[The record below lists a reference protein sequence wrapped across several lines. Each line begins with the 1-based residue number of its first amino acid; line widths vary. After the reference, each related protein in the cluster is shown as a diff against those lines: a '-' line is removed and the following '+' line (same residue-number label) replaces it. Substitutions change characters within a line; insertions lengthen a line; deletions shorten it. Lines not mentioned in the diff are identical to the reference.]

1 MKKALLL
8 SGLLLLMISIYA
20 QPRPKPAAPTAPAK
34 PAAPPPYVLK
44 KDFDSHSE
52 EVKKQIRGIQ
62 GSMSSLQSNTN
73 AKLNQI
79 DDLTQQMKQVEDILN
94 STQFKMSLTSD
105 SLNKTR
111 TSVEEV
117 QKEFKV
123 AIADLTDKNN
133 ALNNQLMILWGISI
147 GLLLVCLLWF
157 INNRKQGQRIKI
169 MLDMSNMEM
178 KKTIEEQS
186 STLME
191 KIRKESNSA
200 QQYTDYQHKLSKER
214 IDTLSDT
221 TNTILDSINVLNQ
234 SIDNI
239 KNKS

>member
-1 MKKALLL
+1 MKKVLLL
-8 SGLLLLMISIYA
+8 TGLLLLINSIFA
-20 QPRPKPAAPTAPAK
+20 QPRPKPAAPAAPAK

-52 EVKKQIRGIQ
+52 EVKKLIRGIQ

-94 STQFKMSLTSD
+94 STQFKMTLTSD

-117 QKEFKV
+117 QKEFKM
-123 AIADLTDKNN
+123 AMAELTDKNN
-133 ALNNQLMILWGISI
+133 TLNNQLLILWGISF
-147 GLLLVCLLWF
+147 GLVLLCVLWF
-157 INNRKQGQRIKI
+157 INNRKQGQRMKLL
-169 MLDMSNMEM
+169 LDMSNIDMR
-178 KKTIEEQS
+178 KSIEEQS
-186 STLME
+186 ATLLE

-200 QQYTDYQHKLSKER
+200 QQYTDYQHKISKER
-214 IDTLSDT
+214 MDTLSESIAHLRKD
-221 TNTILDSINVLNQ
+221 IMDLSKPDDSEDQI
-234 SIDNI
+234 
-239 KNKS
+239 

>member
-1 MKKALLL
+1 MKKVLLL
-8 SGLLLLMISIYA
+8 TGLLLLINSIFA
-20 QPRPKPAAPTAPAK
+20 QPRPKPAAPAAPAK

-52 EVKKQIRGIQ
+52 EVKKLIRGIQ

-94 STQFKMSLTSD
+94 STQFKMTLTSD

-117 QKEFKV
+117 QKEFKM
-123 AIADLTDKNN
+123 AMAELTDKNN
-133 ALNNQLMILWGISI
+133 TLNNQLLILWGISF
-147 GLLLVCLLWF
+147 GLVLLCVLWF
-157 INNRKQGQRIKI
+157 INNRKQGQRMKLL
-169 MLDMSNMEM
+169 LDMSNIDMR
-178 KKTIEEQS
+178 KSIEEQS
-186 STLME
+186 ATLLE

-200 QQYTDYQHKLSKER
+200 QQYTDYQHKISKER
-214 IDTLSDT
+214 MDTLSDT
-221 TNTILDSINVLNQ
+221 TNTILESINALNQ
-234 SIDNI
+234 SVDDI

>member
-1 MKKALLL
+1 MKKVLLL
-8 SGLLLLMISIYA
+8 TGLLLLINSIFA
-20 QPRPKPAAPTAPAK
+20 QPRPKPAPPAAPAK

-52 EVKKQIRGIQ
+52 EVKKLIRGIQ

-94 STQFKMSLTSD
+94 STQFKMTLTSD

-117 QKEFKV
+117 QKEFKM
-123 AIADLTDKNN
+123 AMAELTDKNN
-133 ALNNQLMILWGISI
+133 TLNNQLLILWGISF
-147 GLLLVCLLWF
+147 GLVLLCVLWF
-157 INNRKQGQRIKI
+157 INNRKQGQRMKLL
-169 MLDMSNMEM
+169 LDMSNIDMR
-178 KKTIEEQS
+178 KSIEEQS
-186 STLME
+186 ATLLE

-200 QQYTDYQHKLSKER
+200 QQYTDYQHKISKER
-214 IDTLSDT
+214 MDTLSDT
-221 TNTILDSINVLNQ
+221 TNTILESINALNQ
-234 SIDNI
+234 SVDDI